1 MRNKERKKMNRK
13 YLKYGIPALVILV
26 LIGII
31 CIWNHVG
38 KDEKGTKDKKKV
50 VSEIKNTTS
59 SEAEETEIQETT
71 SEEITTEETTTYQ
84 EERTEP
90 ESETESEYVAEPDTT
105 KQIPSDTNTE
115 TSAASSPVIS
125 SGQNGSGKVIVI
137 DAGHQLHGNSEKE
150 PVGPGS
156 SELKAKVSQGTSG
169 VSTGLA
175 EYELNLQVALK
186 LKTELINRGYSVIM
200 IRETNDINMSN
211 AERAAIANQAGADA
225 FVRIHADG
233 SDNQSVTGMMT
244 ICPTP
249 NNPYCSNI
257 YAQSQKLASAIINGM
272 VGMTGA
278 RNRGVWETD
287 TMSGINWCQVPVTI
301 IEMGF
306 MSNPSEDELMA
317 TDAYQYKIVTGI
329 ANGLDTYFAN

>member
-1 MRNKERKKMNRK
+1 M
-13 YLKYGIPALVILV
+13 
-26 LIGII
+26 
-31 CIWNHVG
+31 
-38 KDEKGTKDKKKV
+38 
-50 VSEIKNTTS
+50 
-59 SEAEETEIQETT
+59 
-71 SEEITTEETTTYQ
+71 
-84 EERTEP
+84 TEP
-90 ESETESEYVAEPDTT
+90 ESETESEYVAEQDTT
-105 KQIPSDTNTE
+105 KQMPADTTVE

>member
-1 MRNKERKKMNRK
+1 MNRK

-59 SEAEETEIQETT
+59 SEANETEIQETT
-71 SEEITTEETTTYQ
+71 SEEITTEEITTTYQ
-84 EERTEP
+84 EEMTEP

-105 KQIPSDTNTE
+105 KQIPADTNTE

-257 YAQSQKLASAIINGM
+257 YAQSQKLAFAIINGM